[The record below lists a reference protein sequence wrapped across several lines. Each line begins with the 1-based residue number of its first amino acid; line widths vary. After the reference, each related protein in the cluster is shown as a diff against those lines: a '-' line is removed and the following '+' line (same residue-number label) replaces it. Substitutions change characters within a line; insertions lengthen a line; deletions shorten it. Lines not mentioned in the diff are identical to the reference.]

1 MTAHADQL
9 ALFAATDAVVVR
21 RSARAR
27 RLGLRVFPH
36 GVVEVVAP
44 LRAGRRSIEQFVQS
58 NAGWIEK
65 ARSSFRELHGDAGVV
80 PPESI
85 VLPALDERWAVE
97 YSPGRGRL
105 VVSVEPGGGRLLLTG
120 PGDEQWRIRR
130 LRRWLMERA
139 RAQLVPWLAAVSGEV
154 GLEHAGATVRRQR
167 SRWGS
172 CSARRTIS
180 LNCALLFVEPALVRH
195 LFVHE
200 LAHTRHLNH
209 SRAFW
214 RLVESLAPDFK
225 ACEKRLGAAWRN
237 VPAWVNHDPPRD
249 MIALSGLSV

>member
-1 MTAHADQL
+1 MKTHADQFS
-9 ALFAATDAVVVR
+9 LFAATDAVVVR

-44 LRAGRRSIEQFVQS
+44 LRAGQRSIEQFVHS

-65 ARSSFRELHGDAGVV
+65 ARSSFRELHGEAGVV
-80 PPESI
+80 PPETI
-85 VLPALDERWAVE
+85 ILQALDERWTVD
-97 YSPGRGRL
+97 YLPGRGRL
-105 VVSVEPGGGRLLLTG
+105 VMSAEPGGGRLALAG
-120 PGDEQWRIRR
+120 PEDEQWRILR

-139 RAQLVPWLAAVSGEV
+139 RARLVPWLATVSEEA
-154 GLEHAGATVRRQR
+154 GLEYAGATVRRQR

-180 LNCALLFVEPALVRH
+180 LNCALLFVEPTLVRH
-195 LFVHE
+195 LFLHE

-214 RLVESLAPDFK
+214 RLVESLEPDFK
-225 ACEKRLGAAWRN
+225 TLEKRLGAAWRN

-249 MIALSGLSV
+249 MTASSGLYV